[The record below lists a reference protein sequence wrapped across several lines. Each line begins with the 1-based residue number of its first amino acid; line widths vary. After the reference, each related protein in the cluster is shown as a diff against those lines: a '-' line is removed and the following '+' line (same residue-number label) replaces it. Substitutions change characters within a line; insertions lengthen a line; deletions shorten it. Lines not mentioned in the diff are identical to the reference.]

1 MGRGS
6 GRSDQESVTM
16 MNKPVTLIV
25 LGSWFVASLAAVAS
39 ADPATGIVLNS
50 PFAAADWTVTD
61 IQGRP
66 HQPWADPQTRAVVL
80 VFISPDCPVS
90 NYYQPTL
97 RRLVDQYREAGV
109 AWYFVHPLPQ
119 VTAEKARQHARDY
132 AIPVPVVLDPR
143 QALTGACG
151 AKKMPQA
158 AVIDRRGAIAYLGRI
173 DDTFVGFGK
182 RRAQP
187 TEHNLRDAIAAVLAG
202 EAVALPRTDS
212 VGCLIPLA
220 PGAGATRTGG

>member
-1 MGRGS
+1 
-6 GRSDQESVTM
+6 M
-16 MNKPVTLIV
+16 MNTPATWLV
-25 LGSWFVASLAAVAS
+25 LGSWLVVGLEPLAAAE
-39 ADPATGIVLNS
+39 PATLPPLNA

-61 IQGRP
+61 VHGRS
-66 HQPWADPQTRAVVL
+66 HQPWTDPQTRAVVL

-97 RRLVDQYREAGV
+97 RRLIEQYRPAGV

-119 VTAEKARQHARDY
+119 LSSEKARQHARDY
-132 AIPVPVVLDPR
+132 SIPVPVVLDPR
-143 QALTGACG
+143 QVLTAACG

-158 AVIDRRGAIAYLGRI
+158 AVIDRRGTIAYLGRI

-187 TEHNLRDAIAAVLAG
+187 TEHTLRDSLAAVLAG
-202 EAVALPRTDS
+202 EAVATPRTDS
-212 VGCLIPLA
+212 VGCLIPPTA
-220 PGAGATRTGG
+220 PAAPRPGG

>member
-1 MGRGS
+1 
-6 GRSDQESVTM
+6 M
-16 MNKPVTLIV
+16 MSKSALSKAVLLIV
-25 LGSWFVASLAAVAS
+25 LGSWWVANLPAVAS
-39 ADPATGIVLNS
+39 ADPGTAVVLNS

-61 IQGRP
+61 IQGRA

-97 RRLVDQYREAGV
+97 RRLVDQYRKAGV

-119 VTAEKARQHARDY
+119 VTAEQARRHAWDY
-132 AIPVPVVLDPR
+132 AIPVPVVLDP
-143 QALTGACG
+143 QQVLTGACG

-187 TEHNLRDAIAAVLAG
+187 TEHNLRDALTAVLAG
-202 EAVALPRTDS
+202 EDVALPRTDS
-212 VGCLIPLA
+212 VGCLIPPA
-220 PGAGATRTGG
+220 PRESAIPSGG